1 MLAVIYSVV
10 ILAATTLG
18 AFVGLGGGVIIKPVL
33 DFIGAEPRMQVDFL
47 SAAAVFTMSVVSTGK
62 AIKRKEHFEKNVVLL
77 IAFGSIAGGFLG
89 SICVDKLSLSVEQS
103 TVRCIQAFSL
113 AVLLSAVCIYV
124 AKERKSF
131 RVKNAFAILIVGLT
145 LGFIASFLGI
155 GGGPIN
161 VAVLTLF
168 FSMNVKESAVYSV
181 AIIFFSQ
188 LSKLVT
194 IFVTSGIQPYAH
206 QWKTLIF
213 ILPAAILG
221 GIIGSKLNRKFDDGV
236 IRKVF
241 VAVMI
246 LLIALN
252 LYNGASQLVFVL
264 TG

>member
-1 MLAVIYSVV
+1 MLIAIYSLV
-10 ILAATTLG
+10 ILTATTLG
-18 AFVGLGGGVIIKPVL
+18 AFVGLGGGVIIKPIL

-47 SAAAVFTMSVVSTGK
+47 SAVAVFTMSIVSTVKQIKNK
-62 AIKRKEHFEKNVVLL
+62 ASFDKNVILF

-89 SICVDKLSLSVEQS
+89 GYCMDIISTKAEQGII
-103 TVRCIQAFSL
+103 RAIQAFIL
-113 AVLLSAVCIYV
+113 AALLTAVIIYV

-131 RVKNAFAILIVGLT
+131 HVKNNFAIFFVGIA
-145 LGFIASFLGI
+145 LGFTASFLGI

-168 FSMNVKESAVYSV
+168 FSLNVKESAVYSV

-188 LSKLVT
+188 LSKLIT
-194 IFVTSGIQPYAH
+194 IFVSSGIQPYAH

-221 GIIGSKLNRKFDDGV
+221 GIIGSKFNRKFDDKI

-241 VAVMI
+241 IFVIM
-246 LLIALN
+246 LLIILN
-252 LYNGASQLVFVL
+252 LYNGISQIIF
-264 TG
+264 

>member
-1 MLAVIYSVV
+1 MLIAIYSLV

-18 AFVGLGGGVIIKPVL
+18 AFVGLGGGVIIKPIL

-47 SAAAVFTMSVVSTGK
+47 SAVAVFTMSVVSTGK
-62 AIKRKEHFEKNVVLL
+62 QIKNKASFEKNIILF

-89 SICVDKLSLSVEQS
+89 SFCMDLLSRAAEQS
-103 TVRCIQAFSL
+103 IIRCIQAFTL
-113 AVLLSAVCIYV
+113 AILLTAVSIYV

-131 RVKNAFAILIVGLT
+131 HVKNNSAVLAVGLS

-168 FSMNVKESAVYSV
+168 FSMNVKESAIYSV

-194 IFVTSGIQPYAH
+194 IFASSGIQPYIY

-213 ILPAAILG
+213 ILPAAVLG
-221 GIIGSKLNRKFDDGV
+221 GIIGSKLNRKFDDKI

-241 VAVMI
+241 VTVMI
-246 LLIALN
+246 LLILLN
-252 LYNGASQLVFVL
+252 VYNCVSQLLMFV
-264 TG
+264 

>member
-1 MLAVIYSVV
+1 MLILIYSLV

-47 SAAAVFTMSVVSTGK
+47 SAVAVFTMSIVSTTK
-62 AIKRKEHFEKNVVLL
+62 QIRNKVSFNKSIILF

-89 SICVDKLSLSVEQS
+89 SYCMDMFSCVAEQGMI
-103 TVRCIQAFSL
+103 RCIQAFIL
-113 AVLLSAVCIYV
+113 AILLTAVSIYV
-124 AKERKSF
+124 AKDRKSF
-131 RVKNAFAILIVGLT
+131 HVRNNCAIIFVGLS

-168 FSMNVKESAVYSV
+168 FSLNVKESAVYSV

-188 LSKLVT
+188 LSKLIT
-194 IFVTSGIQPYAH
+194 IFVSSGVQPYAH

-213 ILPAAILG
+213 ILPAAVLG
-221 GIIGSKLNRKFDDGV
+221 GIIGAKFNRKFDDKT
-236 IRKVF
+236 IRKTF

-246 LLIALN
+246 LLIILN
-252 LYNGASQLVFVL
+252 VYNGISQITLIS
-264 TG
+264 

>member
-1 MLAVIYSVV
+1 MLQLIYAAV

-47 SAAAVFTMSVVSTGK
+47 SCVAVFTMSIVSTGK
-62 AIKRKEHFEKNVVLL
+62 AIRNKVEFKKNIILL

-89 SICVDKLSLSVEQS
+89 STCMDMLEGIVNSNIIRCV
-103 TVRCIQAFSL
+103 QAFVL
-113 AVLLSAVCIYV
+113 AVLLATVSVYV
-124 AKERKSF
+124 SKGRISF
-131 RVKNAFAILIVGLT
+131 RVKNNVVICIVGLL
-145 LGFIASFLGI
+145 LGFFASFLGI

-194 IFVTSGIQPYAH
+194 MFISTGIEAYSH
-206 QWKTLIF
+206 QWKTLLF

-221 GIIGSKLNRKFDDGV
+221 GIIGSKFNRRFDDKI

-241 VAVMI
+241 TAAMI
-246 LLIALN
+246 FLVILN
-252 LYNGASQLVFVL
+252 IYNGINYLAFAN
-264 TG
+264 

>member
-1 MLAVIYSVV
+1 MLSLLYAVV

-18 AFVGLGGGVIIKPVL
+18 AFVGLGGGVIIKPIL
-33 DFIGAEPRMQVDFL
+33 DFIGQEPRIQVDFL
-47 SAAAVFTMSVVSTGK
+47 SCVAVFTMSIVSTGK
-62 AIKRKEHFEKNVVLL
+62 SIKTKVSFKKNIILL
-77 IAFGSIAGGFLG
+77 IAGGSIAGGFLG
-89 SICVDKLSLSVEQS
+89 SSCMDMLESNMNSNLIRCV
-103 TVRCIQAFSL
+103 QAFILASLLL
-113 AVLLSAVCIYV
+113 AVSIYV
-124 AKERKSF
+124 GKCCFSF
-131 RVKNAFAILIVGLT
+131 NVKNNAAVFAVGLL

-168 FSMNVKESAVYSV
+168 FSMNVKDSAVYSV

-194 IFVTSGIQPYAH
+194 IFLTSGFEAYSH

-221 GIIGSKLNRKFDDGV
+221 GIIGSKLNRKFDDKI

-241 VAVMI
+241 VAVMVI
-246 LLIALN
+246 LVILN
-252 LYNGASQLVFVL
+252 VYNGINYLLSA
-264 TG
+264 

>member
-1 MLAVIYSVV
+1 MLAVIYSAV

-47 SAAAVFTMSVVSTGK
+47 SAAAVFTMSVVSTLRY
-62 AIKRKEHFEKNVVLL
+62 IKNKVEFKKEI
-77 IAFGSIAGGFLG
+77 IAFVSVGSIAGGWLGSKCIDFLG
-89 SICVDKLSLSVEQS
+89 SVAPQEKIRCV
-103 TVRCIQAFSL
+103 QAFVL
-113 AVLLSAVCIYV
+113 AGLLATVCFYV
-124 AKERKSF
+124 SKERKSF
-131 RVKNAFAILIVGLT
+131 HITNKAAILIVGLM
-145 LGFIASFLGI
+145 LGFFASFLGI

-168 FSMNVKESAVYSV
+168 FSLNVKESAVYSV

-188 LSKLVT
+188 LSKLT
-194 IFVTSGIQPYAH
+194 TLFVSTGIEPYAH

-221 GIIGSKLNRKFDDGV
+221 GMIGSKFNRKFDDKL

-241 VAVMI
+241 SAVM
-246 LLIALN
+246 LLLVALN
-252 LYNGASQLVFVL
+252 IYNGISFL
-264 TG
+264 

>member
-1 MLAVIYSVV
+1 MLIAIYSLV

-47 SAAAVFTMSVVSTGK
+47 SAVAVFTMSIVSTAK
-62 AIKRKEHFEKNVVLL
+62 QIRNKVSFEKNIILF
-77 IAFGSIAGGFLG
+77 IAAGSIAGGFLG
-89 SICVDKLSLSVEQS
+89 SFCMDSLSTVADQGI
-103 TVRCIQAFSL
+103 VRCIQAFAL
-113 AVLLSAVCIYV
+113 AILLTAVSIYV
-124 AKERKSF
+124 AKDRKSF
-131 RVKNAFAILIVGLT
+131 HIKNNLAILLVGLS

-188 LSKLVT
+188 LSKLIT
-194 IFVTSGIQPYAH
+194 IFASSGIQPYAH

-213 ILPAAILG
+213 ILPMAVLG
-221 GIIGSKLNRKFDDGV
+221 GFIGSKFNRKFDDKL
-236 IRKVF
+236 IRKIF

-246 LLIALN
+246 LLIILN
-252 LYNGASQLVFVL
+252 IYNGIFQLL
-264 TG
+264 SIQ